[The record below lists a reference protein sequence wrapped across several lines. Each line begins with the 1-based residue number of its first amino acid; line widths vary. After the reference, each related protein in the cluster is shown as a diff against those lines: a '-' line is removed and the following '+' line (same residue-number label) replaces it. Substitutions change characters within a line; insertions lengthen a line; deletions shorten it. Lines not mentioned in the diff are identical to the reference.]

1 MIDRPCHIALSNKP
15 RCKRVRRLPKV
26 DAEYDKYGDGK
37 VHIVNKI
44 DIFPIWLSQRKDFRT
59 VFGHT
64 DVCEDQLVRALQVD
78 CDHRTISDLQL
89 IAQYFADNSFLAPL
103 GPKVLFDLAK
113 TVVYQ
118 QVSSVHMSQG
128 L

>member
-1 MIDRPCHIALSNKP
+1 M
-15 RCKRVRRLPKV
+15 RRLPKV

-44 DIFPIWLSQRKDFRT
+44 DIFPIWLSQRKDFCT